1 MKQKLNYW
9 LDTIAPSLVFIAAFF
24 ICFFIYFNWQ
34 IGIYAI
40 VALLFVL
47 LLYYVFIKESESV
60 HVVKIDESLH
70 REFESHR
77 ALFDLSQEALIF
89 IHDTELIDGNGIF
102 EELTGKPVYTLR
114 GKEWLKQ
121 VHEEDLS
128 QFLDWL
134 KAADFARAQ
143 NFLHRIYN
151 HSTGELLW
159 LQARKRDVP
168 SLARDKVKVI
178 SFKDVSDHKVYQEK
192 ALESQIQVYTLID
205 FAPIGI
211 IIFDEHGKV
220 DYINKFAQELIGY
233 SRLEM
238 VQAGLGVIVHADER
252 ADALREWDEFFK
264 KKEDAFFKKI
274 KVLTKSDES
283 LDIIMNCVAVKN
295 LEGNINSYFLTLADL
310 TETQKLVS
318 KNQFYVGILDNT
330 DAIAIVDTEGSILEA
345 NKLFLQSLGIE
356 KNTLGQISYFSLFA
370 KFSEYPENL
379 ISIAENQVYR
389 DEVQKDILG
398 HVRWFERTFIPYYV
412 NKRLEHF
419 YILHKDITQRVEQE
433 KTITDNN
440 SLLSIISSAQNDFIS
455 RSNVESFNNILEK
468 IAFFKKCSDLAIFE
482 IDENSK
488 KSLPIANFGKT
499 QSLAQQSIEQVLLKD
514 FFEGKSNLITNL
526 KSGSPV
532 IVNAEQRETLLDIS
546 LDDLNSLQ
554 NFLAIP
560 IMRHQKVVGLF
571 ILMNCVKDFEKK
583 DIEILLPITSSLS
596 TMIFATKEMNIR
608 NDVEEKNLVLQ
619 KKIANQLKQLDEIL
633 TSSPDTYILFDAKG
647 KIEFFSNKN
656 MDFLKLPDV
665 FSLGAS
671 IYNFEKKHYEYADI
685 FIELFEKA
693 INGENSSRVLNV
705 KGEDVKS
712 YLFNFINV
720 QNNKDEIVSVV
731 CVVKDI
737 TEQKNYER
745 ELSIARDAAIRASES
760 KTEYLTALYKEI
772 FAPLNSLLS
781 LIQVYENKDLDQDQA
796 YLVSIFKNAAQEI
809 DQLMTQF
816 FNLTTSPLE
825 KVQES
830 RTTDKFEEVIEE
842 NFKRYQD
849 ILVEKNIKVYLE
861 KKTDSQLALNL
872 DYSGFKNFI
881 HSVFEAIGFY
891 LVDTKVFVRILPD
904 ESEKSPWKLQVKI
917 LNKEFP
923 DFVLKILDQEVVGKS
938 FNDAFAAL
946 NLKRDMLMLNVHSKV
961 MRDNEYFVI
970 DFYFD
975 ASKSLSLKH
984 DRNAVES
991 ILDEEEFHVGKKEDL
1006 EDLYKLTRIKSLAFD
1021 HRTDFLQNL
1030 NSYLNEMNIDL
1041 TTTSQLQDFEN
1052 YALTNDYAF
1061 IFVDF
1066 SQQTVDVEKC
1076 LARITERKGGK
1087 FIGLISPQQKP
1098 YFDKS
1103 KNIAIDKML
1112 LRPFKRSEI
1121 ADIVLYSKN

>member
-24 ICFFIYFNWQ
+24 ICFFIYFSWQ
-34 IGIYAI
+34 VGIYAI
-40 VALLFVL
+40 VILLFGL
-47 LLYYVFIKESESV
+47 LLYYVFIRESESIQV
-60 HVVKIDESLH
+60 IKIDESLH

-77 ALFDLSQEALIF
+77 ALFELSQEALIF
-89 IHDTELIDGNGIF
+89 IHDTELIDGNSIF
-102 EELTGKPVYTLR
+102 EDLTGKPIFSLR

-134 KAADFARAQ
+134 KAAEFTKAQ

-151 HSTGELLW
+151 HSTGEMLW
-159 LQARKRDVP
+159 LQARTREVP
-168 SLARDKVKVI
+168 SLAREKVKVI

-211 IIFDEHGKV
+211 IIFDEFGKV
-220 DYINKFAQELIGY
+220 DYVNKFAQDLIGY

-238 VQAGLGVIVHADER
+238 VQAGLGVIMHADER
-252 ADALREWDEFFK
+252 AEALREWDEFFK
-264 KKEDAFFKKI
+264 KKADAFFKKV

-318 KNQFYVGILDNT
+318 KNQFYVGILDNS
-330 DAIAIVDTEGSILEA
+330 DAIAIVDTEGSILES
-345 NKLFLQSLGIE
+345 NKLFLNAIGIDKSSLG
-356 KNTLGQISYFSLFA
+356 QVSYFSLFD
-370 KFSEYPENL
+370 KFTEYPADL
-379 ISIAENQVYR
+379 VSINENQVYR
-389 DEVQKDILG
+389 DEVQKEIQG
-398 HVRWFERTFIPYYV
+398 HSRWFERTFIPYYV
-412 NKRLEHF
+412 NKKLEHF

-440 SLLSIISSAQNDFIS
+440 SLLSIISSAQNEFIS
-455 RSNVESFNNILEK
+455 RSNIESFSNILEK
-468 IAFFKKCSDLAIFE
+468 IAFFKKCTDSAILE
-482 IDENSK
+482 IDEQNK
-488 KSLPIANFGKT
+488 KTQILANFGKT
-499 QSLAQQSIEQVLLKD
+499 DSQALQAVEKFLIKD
-514 FFEGKSNLITNL
+514 FFESKNSVVSNL

-532 IVNAEQRETLLDIS
+532 IINSDQLETLLDIS
-546 LDDLNSLQ
+546 SEEMKELKNL
-554 NFLAIP
+554 LAIP
-560 IMRHQKVVGLF
+560 IMRQQNVVGLF
-571 ILMNCVKDFEKK
+571 FLMNCVHNFEKK
-583 DIEILLPITSSLS
+583 DIEILIPITSSLS
-596 TMIFATKEMNIR
+596 TMILATKEMNIR
-608 NDVEEKNLVLQ
+608 NDVEEKNLLLQ

-633 TSSPDTYILFDAKG
+633 TSSPDSYILFDAKG
-647 KIEFFSNKN
+647 KIEYFSNKN
-656 MDFLKLPDV
+656 MDFLKNADI
-665 FSLGAS
+665 FTLGAS

-693 INGENSSRVLNV
+693 INGENTSRVLNV
-705 KGEDVKS
+705 NSDEVKS

-760 KTEYLTALYKEI
+760 KTEYLTALYKEM

-781 LIQVYENKDLDQDQA
+781 LIQVYENKKLDQDQA
-796 YLVSIFKNAAQEI
+796 YFVSIFKNASLEI

-825 KVQES
+825 KVKES
-830 RTTDKFEEVIEE
+830 RNIDNFDLVIED
-842 NFKRYQD
+842 NFKRYQE
-849 ILVEKNIKVYLE
+849 ILLEKNIKIYLE
-861 KKTDSQLALNL
+861 KKIDSSLALNL
-872 DYSGFKNFI
+872 DTTGFKNFI

-891 LVDTKVFVRILPD
+891 LIDTKVFICILPD
-904 ESEKSPWKLQVKI
+904 ESEKSPWKLQVKV

-923 DFVLKILDQEVVGKS
+923 DFVLKILEQEIVGKS

-946 NLKRDMLMLNVHSKV
+946 NLKRDMLMLNVQSKV
-961 MRDNEYFVI
+961 KKEGEFFYI

-975 ASKSLSLKH
+975 ALKSLSLKH

-991 ILDEEEFHVGKKEDL
+991 VLDEEEFQITKKE
-1006 EDLYKLTRIKSLAFD
+1006 EFEELYKLSRVKSLAFD
-1021 HRTDFLQNL
+1021 HRIDFLQNL
-1030 NSYLNEMNIDL
+1030 NSYLSEMNVDL
-1041 TTTSQLQDFEN
+1041 TMTSQLSDFEAKSMEN
-1052 YALTNDYAF
+1052 EYAF
-1061 IFVDF
+1061 IFVDL
-1066 SQQTVDVEKC
+1066 SQQTFDVEKC
-1076 LARITERKGGK
+1076 LSRLNYKQNTKV
-1087 FIGLISPQQKP
+1087 IGLISPHQKP
-1098 YFDKS
+1098 YFDKT
-1103 KNIAIDKML
+1103 KNHTIDKML

-1121 ADIVLYSKN
+1121 SDIILFSK